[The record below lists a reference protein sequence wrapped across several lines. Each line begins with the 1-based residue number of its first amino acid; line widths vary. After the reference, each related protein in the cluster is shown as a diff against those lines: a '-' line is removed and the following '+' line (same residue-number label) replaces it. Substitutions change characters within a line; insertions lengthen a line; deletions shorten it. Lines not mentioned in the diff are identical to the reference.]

1 MRTTVHFRLNNPTR
15 EKWDQYI
22 SLIPKIDLIMRVHN
36 VELMSRRTQEHDYTV
51 EETIEYEGS
60 QTIYQL
66 TIKLTEFLLLYDLTL
81 DVLSSKDE
89 PDPEGFKTT
98 VTVRLRTGYRSRKY
112 WERWLSKMSAVKQ
125 ACMFNGVHLK
135 SDLDMANY
143 SVRFTAYYRRPSDIA
158 TAYFSTGWMYG
169 RANIPL
175 EITDIFEERHQL
187 DLIEDMKE
195 ITNKLRRTI

>member
-1 MRTTVHFRLNNPTR
+1 MTTKSF
-15 EKWDQYI
+15 E
-22 SLIPKIDLIMRVHN
+22 IDWI
-36 VELMSRRTQEHDYTV
+36 TGK
-51 EETIEYEGS
+51 ETIEYDEI

-81 DVLSSKDE
+81 DVLSIKDE

-98 VTVRLRTGYRSRKY
+98 LTLRLRTGYRSHKY
-112 WERWLSKMSAVKQ
+112 WERWLAKMSAVKQ
-125 ACMFNGVHLK
+125 ASMFNGVYLK
-135 SDLDMANY
+135 RDLDMANY
-143 SVRFTAYYRRPSDIA
+143 SVRSTAYYRRPADIA
-158 TAYFSTGWMYG
+158 TAYFLTGWMYG

-195 ITNKLRRTI
+195 ITNKLRRRI